1 VFLRDRGGTR
11 VADCPGVYASQPG
24 ETTDS
29 ERIVSRMMAL
39 IHTRYAGVVTL
50 RTLGAALDQRPKHLG
65 WVFRRTLGISAREC
79 LTRVRIDHAI
89 ELIQAGVKIEAIA
102 LIVGYRSKKNFYR
115 QFKRRYSTTPEA
127 FRRAGRPGTADHV

>member
-1 VFLRDRGGTR
+1 
-11 VADCPGVYASQPG
+11 VYGSQPTG
-24 ETTDS
+24 DHDS
-29 ERIVSRMMAL
+29 DQIVSRMVDL

-50 RTLGAALDQRPKHLG
+50 RTLGAALDQRPKRLG
-65 WVFRRTLGISAREC
+65 SVFRHTLGISAREC

-115 QFKRRYSTTPEA
+115 QFKRRFATTPEA
-127 FRRAGRPGTADHV
+127 FRRAGCSGTSDHV